1 MTRLALRFPGNR
13 IAYWAS
19 RFADA
24 SNDEPAVA
32 IGSRMRA
39 NGFLTRADLLLLS
52 AWKSP
57 RSRRHVARN
66 EEGFVRAATQ
76 TALSTGDER
85 LRIEVLTL
93 LQGVD
98 WPTASVIL
106 HFGHSD
112 PYPILDIRALWS
124 LGVAS
129 PPAHDFPFWWD
140 YTTLCRRLAQR
151 HSCTMRDLDRALW
164 QYSKERQRK
173 PSR

>member
-1 MTRLALRFPGNR
+1 MTRLALRFPGRR
-13 IAYWAS
+13 IAYWAN
-19 RFADA
+19 RFGDA
-24 SNDEPAVA
+24 SSDDDAIA

-39 NGFLTRADLLLLS
+39 EGFLTKTDLLQLS

-76 TALSTGDER
+76 TALSTRDER

-93 LQGVD
+93 LRGVD

-106 HFGHSD
+106 HFGHVD

-124 LGVAS
+124 VGVAS
-129 PPAHDFPFWWD
+129 PPVYDFPFWWE
-140 YTTLCRRLAQR
+140 YTKVCRSVTRR
-151 HSCTMRDLDRALW
+151 YSCTMRVLDRALW

-173 PSR
+173 PFR